1 VSHYTVTVV
10 LAETP
15 RTHPGGNLDMAHI
28 EEMVSAALEPF
39 DENIEVEP
47 YKSYTD
53 PVPEN
58 WRSMPTRELGWPYSS
73 LREEDPEVDLGDP
86 AAVAALANAKWGDDE
101 KYFVDEKGLYQMSNY
116 NPQSKWDWWVIGGRW
131 DGFYTKTDGFKA
143 NVARKGD
150 IVTEDERV
158 QTYAVLAEGVWK
170 APGRMGWFGMSTE
183 GETEQDAFSKW
194 FDQFWTGLNDDAF
207 VAVVDVHI

>member
-1 VSHYTVTVV
+1 MSHYTVTVV
-10 LAETP
+10 LPEAP
-15 RTHPGGNLDMAHI
+15 RNHAAGNIDLSQV
-28 EEMVSAALEPF
+28 EEMLSAALAPF
-39 DENIEVEP
+39 DENEEVEP
-47 YKSYTD
+47 YKDYVQ
-53 PVPEN
+53 PVNEN
-58 WRSMPTRELGWPYSS
+58 WRDMPSRELGWPYSS

-86 AAVAALANAKWGDDE
+86 AAVAALANSKWGDDE
-101 KYFVDEKGLYQMSNY
+101 KYFVDEKGLYQMSTY

-131 DGFYTKTDGFKA
+131 DGFYTLTNGFKA

-150 IVTEDERV
+150 IVVEGERV

-183 GETEQDAFSKW
+183 GDAEAAAYAKW
-194 FDQFWTGLNDDAF
+194 FEDFWTGLNDDAF